1 MSEHI
6 IFQSGLFDAEVRV
19 VLFTV
24 MSMRSFANKSKGTN
38 IMMNRDN
45 VHSDNFSSLTQAI
58 GIVNYLYFKST
69 S

>member
-6 IFQSGLFDAEVRV
+6 IFQSGLFDAEVCV

-24 MSMRSFANKSKGTN
+24 MSMRSFANESKGTS

-45 VHSDNFSSLTQAI
+45 GHSDNFSSLTHAI
-58 GIVNYLYFKST
+58 GILNYL
-69 S
+69 